1 MTQSLG
7 LACSVQDI
15 RQWPASDVLVL
26 TVNNRLARGVRSELA
41 AALTG
46 QTIELPRIE
55 PWSSFLTTTAFER
68 SFEHAVAS
76 PRVIDVGSSRLLW
89 AEVIEH
95 IEAKR
100 SLVDIEQLASLAQ
113 DADRLMLEWHIQ
125 VQRAWYT
132 PDHERFLSW
141 RQAYEQRLAAWGAV
155 DLARLTAA
163 LTQWIEQGQVR
174 LPRRVVMAGYT
185 DYSPAM
191 SAVLAELK
199 KARVELFE
207 LSEAQPELQAKVRQ
221 LVCASNADQWQAAGR
236 WAQTQLKQFPQGR
249 FAIVAPSLQSEAALA
264 KRVLGR
270 LLKPEE
276 GGWRFNVAV
285 APPLSDWPEARAMM
299 AWLSLCIGLFDRAEV
314 PTALAGQALL
324 AGCCAGSISE
334 AGARA
339 LVDAQWRE
347 RYALKVTAKRWAQG
361 LDRLPLLRQAWA
373 GTQEI
378 WQQTPSGDQS
388 WLVWANVFRQLLV
401 SLGFPGEGS
410 QSSTQYQ
417 TTTALD
423 ALVSRLATLDDLL
436 APTTIQ
442 GALKQLR
449 RLAGQTLFQP
459 QRARDARLDVLGLLE
474 AEAGHWDAVWIMGLT
489 DTVLPSVASPNPLI
503 PMNALMRANAPRS
516 TPAREYQW
524 AEQLYKAL
532 LKTANDVTI
541 SWPLRDGEQTLRASP
556 FVCNVP
562 QEIAPETLEDGPDRL
577 LQHPWSD
584 ERAWP
589 IAPDETIRGGVA
601 VIETQARNPL
611 WAFFRYRLAVQGM
624 PAYAWAPTNID
635 RGLFVHKVL
644 QSIWMQLRD
653 HEQLL
658 KHAAQAD
665 WAQWVMAQV
674 ASHGDIVLRDWPRAL
689 RELEQQRTG
698 EIVLAWFELEQAREP
713 FTVLGTET
721 SHTLSMGALDLHV
734 VIDRIDALA
743 DGRQWLID
751 YKTGRHVPQ
760 PQKDWKG
767 PGYRNL
773 QLLAYAQ
780 VLKQQGTTPDAL
792 LWGKL
797 HKSGVTLSG
806 LSQSL
811 TPWPDIEPWSVQSW
825 GNADW
830 AAQLEDLHQAM
841 HRLAQSFAEGRN
853 DNVTWHHDDLKY
865 CTIGPLLRLNEDAE
879 DE

>member
-1 MTQSLG
+1 
-7 LACSVQDI
+7 
-15 RQWPASDVLVL
+15 
-26 TVNNRLARGVRSELA
+26 
-41 AALTG
+41 
-46 QTIELPRIE
+46 
-55 PWSSFLTTTAFER
+55 
-68 SFEHAVAS
+68 
-76 PRVIDVGSSRLLW
+76 
-89 AEVIEH
+89 
-95 IEAKR
+95 
-100 SLVDIEQLASLAQ
+100 
-113 DADRLMLEWHIQ
+113 
-125 VQRAWYT
+125 
-132 PDHERFLSW
+132 
-141 RQAYEQRLAAWGAV
+141 
-155 DLARLTAA
+155 
-163 LTQWIEQGQVR
+163 
-174 LPRRVVMAGYT
+174 
-185 DYSPAM
+185 
-191 SAVLAELK
+191 
-199 KARVELFE
+199 
-207 LSEAQPELQAKVRQ
+207 
-221 LVCASNADQWQAAGR
+221 
-236 WAQTQLKQFPQGR
+236 
-249 FAIVAPSLQSEAALA
+249 
-264 KRVLGR
+264 
-270 LLKPEE
+270 
-276 GGWRFNVAV
+276 
-285 APPLSDWPEARAMM
+285 
-299 AWLSLCIGLFDRAEV
+299 
-314 PTALAGQALL
+314 
-324 AGCCAGSISE
+324 
-334 AGARA
+334 
-339 LVDAQWRE
+339 
-347 RYALKVTAKRWAQG
+347 VTAKRWAQG
-361 LDRLPLLRQAWA
+361 LERLPLLRQAWA

-378 WQQTPSGDQS
+378 WHQTPSGDQS

-423 ALVSRLATLDDLL
+423 ALVSRLAALDDLL

-503 PMNALMRANAPRS
+503 PMSALMRANAPRS

-556 FVCNVP
+556 FVSNVP
-562 QEIAPETLEDGPDRL
+562 QEVVPETLEDAPDRL

-584 ERAWP
+584 EQAWP

-674 ASHGDIVLRDWPRAL
+674 TSHADSVLRDWPRAL
-689 RELEQQRTG
+689 RELEQQRTC

-751 YKTGRHVPQ
+751 YKTGQQVPQ

-811 TPWPDIEPWSVQSW
+811 TPWPDIEPWSDQSW
-825 GNADW
+825 GNTDW

-841 HRLAQSFAEGRN
+841 QRLAQSFAEGRN